1 MTPKLFPQPSS
12 LFMGNALKG
21 PSGVLSAQQSA
32 VKALPPQF
40 STEGLVEAQFE
51 ATSKDGTKV
60 PYFIVYKDTEGRCAV
75 QYDRNKKRAVE
86 ASTVEYS
93 RVNCLAVEGSGVVA
107 LTLCRYCIILISP
120 LPIPY
125 TQAKAVPLAE

>member
-1 MTPKLFPQPSS
+1 
-12 LFMGNALKG
+12 MGNALKG

-60 PYFIVYKDTEGRCAV
+60 PYFIVYKDTEGRCAA

-86 ASTVEYS
+86 GSTVEYS

-107 LTLCRYCIILISP
+107 LTLC
-120 LPIPY
+120 
-125 TQAKAVPLAE
+125 

>member
-1 MTPKLFPQPSS
+1 
-12 LFMGNALKG
+12 MGNALKG

-75 QYDRNKKRAVE
+75 QCDRKEMSA
-86 ASTVEYS
+86 TEYS
-93 RVNCLAVEGSGVVA
+93 TEQERRV
-107 LTLCRYCIILISP
+107 
-120 LPIPY
+120 
-125 TQAKAVPLAE
+125 K